1 MTARELLRRIAPR
14 GAITL
19 YRAIRD
25 SRPIHPRTCPLCN
38 YHGQFTH
45 YGRPLRA
52 DAMCPSCG
60 SLERHRLFWLWFQQS
75 GIQQPVLHFA
85 PEPMLQSRLRPRFPE
100 YRTADPFM
108 TGADLKLNIEEI
120 DLPSACVKTI
130 ICAHVLEHVDDR
142 KALLELYRILAPG
155 GVAVLSVPIVEGWDV
170 TYEVP
175 TITDPQAR
183 LMHYGQ
189 DDHVRFYGRDFRDR
203 VKEAGFELSEFT
215 AEGPE
220 VVEFGLM
227 RGDKVFL
234 GRKPPPG

>member
-1 MTARELLRRIAPR
+1 
-14 GAITL
+14 
-19 YRAIRD
+19 
-25 SRPIHPRTCPLCN
+25 
-38 YHGQFTH
+38 
-45 YGRPLRA
+45 
-52 DAMCPSCG
+52 
-60 SLERHRLFWLWFQQS
+60 
-75 GIQQPVLHFA
+75 
-85 PEPMLQSRLRPRFPE
+85 
-100 YRTADPFM
+100 M